1 MSVVTVPFAEPR
13 KTLILCADDYA
24 LSPGVSL
31 GIRQLAEAG
40 RISATGAMT
49 CMPYWSSEAPALRA
63 LVDRVQVGLHFTLTD
78 QRPLG
83 PMPHLAADGRFPSV
97 GRLLKRSL
105 LGGMPSAEVA
115 AELERQLDAFEAA
128 FGRPPDFIDGH
139 QHVHVLPGV
148 RGAVLAAFGRRL
160 DPSRCWL
167 RDCADGWARLAQRR
181 QAVKAGI
188 IAALSY
194 GFARQARVR
203 GISCNRGFS
212 GFYDAERQ
220 GLAEV
225 FSSLLAGAG
234 DGHLVMVHPGHV
246 DAELRA
252 VDSLTTPR
260 EKEWAFLS
268 GGEFPRLLAEHGF
281 VLRAEG

>member
-1 MSVVTVPFAEPR
+1 MAGGSLAWHNPSMSVVTVPFAEPR

-128 FGRPPDFIDGH
+128 FVLQHPCDVVLNRFVAVEVGLLLTVRVLERRNVLRIDLPLLRLGLSNRSLDRGSGGCGLGWLLWFEVLLTHPVLLGRD
-139 QHVHVLPGV
+139 
-148 RGAVLAAFGRRL
+148 
-160 DPSRCWL
+160 
-167 RDCADGWARLAQRR
+167 
-181 QAVKAGI
+181 
-188 IAALSY
+188 ALT
-194 GFARQARVR
+194 
-203 GISCNRGFS
+203 C
-212 GFYDAERQ
+212 
-220 GLAEV
+220 
-225 FSSLLAGAG
+225 G
-234 DGHLVMVHPGHV
+234 D
-246 DAELRA
+246 R
-252 VDSLTTPR
+252 S
-260 EKEWAFLS
+260 LS
-268 GGEFPRLLAEHGF
+268 GLSS
-281 VLRAEG
+281 